1 MNADTGDLSATGI
14 RMDGTPENARSPSH
28 GVIAQ
33 FTTAPIPGK
42 GRGKGL
48 GFPTLNLRIPADLS
62 MEHGIYAARVR
73 AQGRAYAAA
82 LHYGPVPVFGE
93 DAPSLEVHLLDTVLE
108 QAPDEIEIQVIR
120 YLRPV
125 LSFETPA
132 ALSAQ
137 IADDVRRTREVF
149 GAMRDPDSTTRRVAE
164 EMARRGV
171 RVEVLRFPEGTRT
184 VGEAARAVGTTP
196 DRIIKTLVFLA
207 DGRPV
212 LVLASGGNRVSRA
225 KLAATVNANQ
235 VRTADAETVASVT
248 GFPVGAIPPVGHASP
263 LPTYIDQDLLRHE
276 VVYAGAGAPDAM
288 FAVSPGDLLRATG
301 AHVADLREDT

>member
-1 MNADTGDLSATGI
+1 
-14 RMDGTPENARSPSH
+14 
-28 GVIAQ
+28 VIAR
-33 FTTAPIPGK
+33 FATDPIPGK

-48 GFPTLNLRIPADLS
+48 GFPTINLRIPAELS
-62 MEHGIYAARVR
+62 MEHGIYAARVTI
-73 AQGRAYAAA
+73 QGRAYAAA
-82 LHYGPVPVFGE
+82 LHYGPVPAFGE
-93 DAPSLEVHLLDTVLE
+93 DTPSLEVHLLDTALE
-108 QAPDEIEIQVIR
+108 QAPDEVEVEVVR

-125 LSFETPA
+125 RSFETPA

-137 IADDVRRTREVF
+137 IADDVRRTREVLA
-149 GAMRDPDSTTRRVAE
+149 AMRDPESTTRRVAE

-184 VGEAARAVGTTP
+184 VGEAARAIGTTA
-196 DRIIKTLVFLA
+196 DRITKTLVFLA

-225 KLAATVNANQ
+225 KLAAAANASQ
-235 VRTADAETVASVT
+235 VKTADADTVERMT

-263 LPTYIDQDLLRHE
+263 LPTYIDQDLLRHD

-288 FAVSPGDLLRATG
+288 FAVQPQDLLRVTSAQ
-301 AHVADLREDT
+301 VVDLREDP

>member
-1 MNADTGDLSATGI
+1 
-14 RMDGTPENARSPSH
+14 
-28 GVIAQ
+28 VIAR
-33 FTTAPIPGK
+33 FLATPIPGK

-48 GFPTLNLRIPADLS
+48 GFPTINLRIPAELS
-62 MEHGIYAARVR
+62 MDYGIYAARVTI
-73 AQGRAYAAA
+73 QGRTYWAA

-93 DAPSLEVHLLDTVLE
+93 DTPSLEVHLLDTVLE
-108 QAPDEIEIQVIR
+108 HAPDEVELKVIR

-137 IADDVRRTREVF
+137 IAEDVRQAREVLS
-149 GAMRDPDSTTRRVAE
+149 AMQDNDSTMRHVAE

-171 RVEVLRFPEGTRT
+171 RIEVLRFPESTRT
-184 VGEAARAVGTTP
+184 VGEAARTIGATP
-196 DRIIKTLVFLA
+196 DRITKTLVFLA

-212 LVLASGGNRVSRA
+212 LVLASGANRVSRA
-225 KLAATVNANQ
+225 KLAAAVNANQ
-235 VRTADAETVASVT
+235 VRTADAETVARMT
-248 GFPVGAIPPVGHASP
+248 GFPVGAIPPVGHATA

-288 FAVSPGDLLRATG
+288 FAVQPQDLLRVTS
-301 AHVADLREDT
+301 AHVVDLREDP

>member
-1 MNADTGDLSATGI
+1 
-14 RMDGTPENARSPSH
+14 
-28 GVIAQ
+28 VIAR
-33 FTTAPIPGK
+33 FLAAPIPGK

-48 GFPTLNLRIPADLS
+48 GFPTINLRIPAKLS
-62 MEHGIYAARVR
+62 MAQGIYAARVNI
-73 AQGRAYAAA
+73 QGRAYAAA

-93 DAPSLEVHLLDTVLE
+93 DTPSLEVHLLDTVLE
-108 QAPDEIEIQVIR
+108 QAPDEVELEVIR

-137 IADDVRRTREVF
+137 IAEDVRQAREALA
-149 GAMRDPDSTTRRVAE
+149 AMRDPESTTRRVSE

-171 RVEVLRFPEGTRT
+171 PVEVLRFPEGTRT
-184 VGEAARAVGTTP
+184 VGEAARAIGTTA
-196 DRIIKTLVFLA
+196 DRITKTLVFLA

-225 KLAATVNANQ
+225 KLAAAANASQ
-235 VRTADAETVASVT
+235 VKTADAETVERMT

-263 LPTYIDQDLLRHE
+263 LPTYIDQDLLRHD

-288 FAVSPGDLLRATG
+288 FAVQPQDLLRVTG
-301 AHVADLREDT
+301 AQVVDLREDP